1 MKNILILTADMGFGH
16 RSAANAIAAAL
27 QETHP
32 VDCTVQI
39 ANPLNDKRLPLILRR
54 SQSDYDRVVRDLP
67 QLFKL
72 AYEVAQTRG
81 TSALV
86 HLTVGAMLLRVVRE
100 LLERF
105 RPDAIVAPYPL
116 YCAALSAAL
125 ARTRSRIPLLT
136 VVTDMAPVH
145 KIWFHKAVDHCLVPT
160 PEVRAQALA
169 CGMAPAKVRVTGIPV
184 HPDLTH
190 ETRPPSAVRAELG
203 WRSDLATVLAVGS
216 RRVRNLAG
224 ILNALNHSGLP
235 LQLIA
240 VAGGDDALY
249 HQLKAERW
257 HVPARVFNFVDN
269 MPTLMHA
276 ADCVACKAGGLI
288 INESL
293 ACGKPLLLTDL
304 IEGQETSN
312 ARYVVSGGA
321 GQLARSPIEGLVAIH
336 HWLASG
342 GKELNQRT
350 RHARRLGQPKAA
362 FAVARLVWAAALR
375 GPQPMVTPFRAVRGR
390 TARPR
395 RVSRAEQDQPPD
407 PGGYV
412 QSTCPTTVPSDWC
425 QANAG
430 VRTVL

>member
-27 QETHP
+27 RETHP
-32 VDCTVQI
+32 LDCTVQI
-39 ANPLNDKRLPLILRR
+39 ANPLDDKRLPLILRR
-54 SQSDYDRVVRDLP
+54 SQSDYDRVVRELP

-72 AYEVAQTRG
+72 AYNVAQARG

-86 HLTVGAMLLRVVRE
+86 HQTVGAMLLRVVRE
-100 LLERF
+100 LVERF

-116 YCAALSAAL
+116 YCAALSAAFAL
-125 ARTRSRIPLLT
+125 TRSRIPLLT

-145 KIWFHKAVDHCLVPT
+145 KIWFHKAADLCLVPT
-160 PEVRAQALA
+160 PEVRTQALA
-169 CGMAPAKVRVTGIPV
+169 CGMTPAKVRVTGIPV

-190 ETRPPSAVRAELG
+190 EKRPPSAVRAELG
-203 WRSDLATVLAVGS
+203 WRSDLTTVLAVGS

-249 HQLKAERW
+249 RQLKAVRW
-257 HVPARVFNFVDN
+257 HAPTHVFNFVNN
-269 MPTLMHA
+269 MPVLMHA
-276 ADCVACKAGGLI
+276 ADCVICKAGGLI

-321 GQLARSPIEGLVAIH
+321 GELALSPVEGLVAIY
-336 HWLASG
+336 HWLAKG
-342 GKELNQRT
+342 GTELNRRT
-350 RHARRLGQPKAA
+350 KHARRLGHPKAA

-375 GPQPMVTPFRAVRGR
+375 GPQPIAGPFRAVRQK
-390 TARPR
+390 A
-395 RVSRAEQDQPPD
+395 
-407 PGGYV
+407 
-412 QSTCPTTVPSDWC
+412 
-425 QANAG
+425 
-430 VRTVL
+430 VRTPRGSPSNVRADQDTWQMQRA